1 MSKTNIKNPILGIL
15 ISSKESR
22 KEYIKAY
29 APFIKNQKFTL
40 VIFNTN
46 NINWEKSQINGLTII
61 NGEQAEMTLPFPKA
75 IYNRL
80 STTNSNLMKKYEK
93 YIGKNKCFNH
103 ISKFSKW
110 KVYSTLINK
119 GLEAYLP
126 KTYLLKEINIIDIL
140 KQYPSIYLKPS
151 YGQLGEQVYKLS
163 MTSDGLINLYYHST
177 RAKETFK
184 NNNELNR
191 MLTELVGKKEFIV
204 QQEIPMVSLNKGYFD
219 IRVLIQKNINGNW
232 ELTSMV
238 SRVTNKF
245 FNNTSLFEKVI
256 LTEEILNVFNNI
268 DKEKTLLKLKKI
280 SIQVAKTLESSFG
293 HIGELS
299 VDFGISSTGDLKII
313 EINGQPQKKIY
324 KFFKNKALHD
334 NAYIRP
340 IEYAYYLSRK

>member
-1 MSKTNIKNPILGIL
+1 MSKTKIKNPIIGIL
-15 ISSKESR
+15 ISPKESR
-22 KEYIKAY
+22 KEYIQAY
-29 APFIKNQKFTL
+29 TPFINNQKFTL
-40 VIFNTN
+40 IVFNSKNIDWEKN
-46 NINWEKSQINGLTII
+46 NINGITFI
-61 NGEQAEMTLPFPKA
+61 NGEQVEITLPFPRVV
-75 IYNRL
+75 YNRL
-80 STTNSNLMKKYEK
+80 STTNSNLMKRFEK
-93 YIGKNKCFNH
+93 YIGLNKCFNY

-110 KVYSTLINK
+110 KVYNTLKDK
-119 GLEAYLP
+119 GFEEYLP

-140 KQYPSIYLKPS
+140 MKYTSIYLKPS
-151 YGQLGEQVYKLS
+151 YGQLGENVYKLS
-163 MTSDGLINLYYHST
+163 MTSDRLINLYYHST

-232 ELTSMV
+232 EVTSIV

-245 FNNTSLFEKVI
+245 FNNTSLYEKVV
-256 LTEEILNVFNNI
+256 LTEDILDEFNSI
-268 DKEKTLLKLKKI
+268 DKVKTILKLKKL

-299 VDFGISSTGDLKII
+299 VDYGISSTGDLKII

-324 KFFKNKALHD
+324 KFLKNKKQHD